1 MSTKNADNYIPELY
15 NRLYKKLKQT
25 IYYTPDLCSQ
35 ETLAR
40 FELNGQE
47 EKKEIILVL
56 MALSGIPSDF
66 EEINTIINGWINK
79 IRCHILP
86 KSVDFDNKESKLPS
100 KRTVSN
106 VSSSPKYVIDGVNY
120 FFDIPVPLLILDV
133 WWITEIGVFLDQEL
147 GDCCYA
153 NRIHDLVISKKDKDN
168 SSHLFK
174 KYINQYNDWRS
185 NAMKSAKE
193 AVSNHENTLIFSL
206 DFANYFYSIDIDF
219 KKILDSLNNKFNS
232 SNNLE
237 KQTLWEYLNII
248 LERIHIKST
257 DLIKEQAKNTHPSI
271 FSEDTW
277 NKGKDGQKKILPI
290 GLPSSQ
296 ILANW
301 YLKDFDKKILDDLKP
316 RYYGRYVDD
325 SILVISQPQYSNDEQ
340 PKRIIDSDLET
351 VIKKYF
357 VDRGILAKCP
367 KKNPSNGDDNKEKN
381 KELKYYITVQGIPK
395 KRIIVKNK
403 KIKIFQ
409 IDSHH
414 STALLKLFTKAIEDN
429 SQVFTYLPEVPIN
442 DLCDVDLYHLVYEE
456 NGTNKLRNIE
466 RLTINHAAFSILLAK
481 QLSHLKICS
490 KPLEYSE
497 EFIKTLLQDL
507 RGKNYLSY
515 IRSWEKLFTL
525 FILSQKPDGLKE
537 IYFDIKKN
545 ISYLQSSEKEI
556 YKTNAKNDLKRYEE
570 LALASALAL
579 LSEDSFDKYCPYSRT
594 VSDERETATRIYDI
608 SRSFRDSNMIRHQHV
623 SYPLLNYVKDY
634 SDDLCNIDVFN
645 TGFTNSLELD
655 KVKINNTPRFIHIHE
670 LQLFY
675 ALKDLKTKGV
685 LTSREKEEVAKDN
698 IFTVKPL
705 GYLKDAIE
713 KQADVYQW
721 IAKMD
726 EDKININ
733 LQPLHQSNFE
743 IPSNVHP
750 TKITITSN
758 AEKLTKI
765 RIGIVNLKLPY
776 SEISSN
782 YETTKE
788 HNLSL
793 EKWLE
798 ISQIL
803 NTAVKEKCN
812 LVVFPEC
819 AIPAQWLPSLTMWT
833 REHQIGLVFGIEHI
847 CLPPPK
853 EEEEDTCKDKPLAYN
868 LTAALLPFEVK
879 DMYKSCCVSLRIKN
893 HYAPEEIRDLNKNG
907 YDIPCF
913 ENAIYHLY
921 EWRGTQ
927 FTVYNCFE
935 LADIQHRAIFRSELD
950 FLIAC
955 SWNKDV
961 AYFMDILESV
971 TRDLHCYVIY
981 SNTSEFGCSRIIQ
994 PSRHEKRNLGQIG
1007 GGKNSTLIVGE
1018 LDIESLANFQSHEYD
1033 PNDKR
1038 YKPLPP
1044 GFKRDRAIKRHG
1056 IDN

>member
-1 MSTKNADNYIPELY
+1 H
-15 NRLYKKLKQT
+15 R
-25 IYYTPDLCSQ
+25 
-35 ETLAR
+35 
-40 FELNGQE
+40 
-47 EKKEIILVL
+47 
-56 MALSGIPSDF
+56 
-66 EEINTIINGWINK
+66 
-79 IRCHILP
+79 
-86 KSVDFDNKESKLPS
+86 
-100 KRTVSN
+100 
-106 VSSSPKYVIDGVNY
+106 
-120 FFDIPVPLLILDV
+120 
-133 WWITEIGVFLDQEL
+133 
-147 GDCCYA
+147 
-153 NRIHDLVISKKDKDN
+153 
-168 SSHLFK
+168 
-174 KYINQYNDWRS
+174 
-185 NAMKSAKE
+185 
-193 AVSNHENTLIFSL
+193 
-206 DFANYFYSIDIDF
+206 
-219 KKILDSLNNKFNS
+219 
-232 SNNLE
+232 
-237 KQTLWEYLNII
+237 
-248 LERIHIKST
+248 
-257 DLIKEQAKNTHPSI
+257 SI

-340 PKRIIDSDLET
+340 PKRIIDPDLET

-367 KKNPSNGDDNKEKN
+367 KKNQSNAQGPQ
-381 KELKYYITVQGIPK
+381 YYIKIQGVPK
-395 KRIIVKNK
+395 KRIIVQNE

-442 DLCDVDLYHLVYEE
+442 DLCDTDLYHLVYEE
-456 NGTNKLRNIE
+456 SGTNKLRNIE
-466 RLTINHAAFSILLAK
+466 RLTINQAAFSILLAK
-481 QLSHLKICS
+481 QLSHLKICG

-525 FILSQKPDGLKE
+525 FILSQKPEGLKD

-545 ISYLQSSEKEI
+545 ISYLQPSQDNISESR
-556 YKTNAKNDLKRYEE
+556 AKNDLIKYEE
-570 LALASALAL
+570 IALASALAL

-594 VSDERETATRIYDI
+594 VSDERDTATRIYDI
-608 SRSFRDSNMIRHQHV
+608 SRSFRDSNMIRHHHV

-634 SDDLCNIDVFN
+634 SGDLCNIDVFN
-645 TGFTNSLELD
+645 AGFTNSLELD
-655 KVKINNTPRFIHIHE
+655 EVKINNTPRFIHIHE

-675 ALKDLKTKGV
+675 ALKDLKTKGM
-685 LTSREKEEVAKDN
+685 LTSRKDADAKEDVAP
-698 IFTVKPL
+698 VKPL

-713 KQADVYQW
+713 KQSDVYEW
-721 IAKMD
+721 MAKID
-726 EDKININ
+726 EDKKNINIE
-733 LQPLHQSNFE
+733 PLHQGNFN
-743 IPSNVHP
+743 ITSDVHP
-750 TKITITSN
+750 TKITIISN

-765 RIGIVNLKLPY
+765 RVGIVNLKLPY
-776 SEISSN
+776 ADISSN

-847 CLPPPK
+847 CLPSP
-853 EEEEDTCKDKPLAYN
+853 EGEDLCKNKPLAYN
-868 LTAALLPFEVK
+868 LTAAILPFEVK

-935 LADIQHRAIFRSELD
+935 LADIQHRAVFRSELD

-961 AYFMDILESV
+961 SYFMDILESV
-971 TRDLHCYVIY
+971 TRDLHCYVVY

-1007 GGKNSTLIVGE
+1007 GGKNSTLLVGE

-1038 YKPLPP
+1038 FKPLPP
-1044 GFKRDRAIKRHG
+1044 GFNRKHVPERDGLDK
-1056 IDN
+1056 

>member
-79 IRCHILP
+79 IFCHILP

-237 KQTLWEYLNII
+237 KQTLWEHLNII
-248 LERIHIKST
+248 LEKIHIKST
-257 DLIKEQAKNTHPSI
+257 DLIKEQAKKTHQSI

-277 NKGKDGQKKILPI
+277 DKGKNGQKKILPI

-296 ILANW
+296 IFANW

-340 PKRIIDSDLET
+340 PKRIINSDLET

-357 VDRGILAKCP
+357 VDRGILAKYP
-367 KKNPSNGDDNKEKN
+367 KTQSNAQGPQ
-381 KELKYYITVQGIPK
+381 YYIKIQGVPK
-395 KRIIVKNK
+395 KRIIVQNE

-442 DLCDVDLYHLVYEE
+442 DLCDTDLYHLVYEE
-456 NGTNKLRNIE
+456 SGTNKLRNIE
-466 RLTINHAAFSILLAK
+466 RLTINQAAFSILLAK
-481 QLSHLKICS
+481 QLSHLKICG

-525 FILSQKPDGLKE
+525 FILSQKPEGLKD
-537 IYFDIKKN
+537 IYYDIKKN
-545 ISYLQSSEKEI
+545 ISYLQYSLDNKFEYRVK
-556 YKTNAKNDLKRYEE
+556 KDLIKYEE

-594 VSDERETATRIYDI
+594 VSDEIPTATRIYDF
-608 SRSFRDSNMIRHQHV
+608 SQCFREANMLRHHHV

-634 SDDLCNIDVFN
+634 SGDLCNIDVFYS
-645 TGFTNSLELD
+645 GFTNSLELD
-655 KVKINNTPRFIHIHE
+655 EVKIKNTPRFIHIHE

-675 ALKDLKTKGV
+675 ALKDLKTKGR
-685 LTSREKEEVAKDN
+685 LTSREDSDEIKDSDP
-698 IFTVKPL
+698 VKLL
-705 GYLKDAIE
+705 GYLKDAIK
-713 KQADVYQW
+713 KQSDVYQW
-721 IAKMD
+721 MAKID

-733 LQPLHQSNFE
+733 IEPLHQRNFK
-743 IPSNVHP
+743 ITSDVHP

-758 AEKLTKI
+758 ADILTKL
-765 RIGIVNLKLPY
+765 RVGIVNLKLPY
-776 SEISSN
+776 ADISSN

-847 CLPPPK
+847 CLPSP
-853 EEEEDTCKDKPLAYN
+853 EGEDMCKNKPLAYN

-961 AYFMDILESV
+961 SYFMDILESV
-971 TRDLHCYVIY
+971 TRDLHCYVVY

-1033 PNDKR
+1033 ANDKR

-1044 GFKRDRAIKRHG
+1044 GFKRERAIKRHG
-1056 IDN
+1056 IDI